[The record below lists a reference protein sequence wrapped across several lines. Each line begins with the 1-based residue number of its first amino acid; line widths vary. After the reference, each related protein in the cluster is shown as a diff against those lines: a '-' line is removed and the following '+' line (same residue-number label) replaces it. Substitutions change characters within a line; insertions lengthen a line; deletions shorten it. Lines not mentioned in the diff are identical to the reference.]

1 MKDKTKVKARNVWK
15 VAELKAK
22 DPNITYIEIQKKTWL
37 AHATISKATQELK
50 KNWSKDETIAYIV
63 TSAKNRIKRV
73 SALFDRYVEQIEI
86 KKELDNRD
94 VALAKDIVKDD
105 MARVTVLW
113 WDLTKDD
120 GWFTLEWLS
129 KEQLLDIAIW
139 K

>member
-1 MKDKTKVKARNVWK
+1 MKDKTKVKARNVGK
-15 VAELKAK
+15 VAELKIK
-22 DPNITYIEIQKKTWL
+22 DPNITYTEIQEKTWL
-37 AHATISKATQELK
+37 ARNTVNKSLKELNS
-50 KNWSKDETIAYIV
+50 NWTKDETIAYIV

-86 KKELDNRD
+86 KEELDNRD

-129 KEQLLDIAIW
+129 KEQLLDIAMW